1 MIFCGSLS
9 HFKRFQRALYEFKGS
24 LRGSLEG
31 FSKCLK
37 TPQSCLRVAY
47 MLPRRK
53 VPKEFQ
59 DVHVV

>member
-1 MIFCGSLS
+1 MWFFKPLQEVSEGQGKE
-9 HFKRFQRALYEFKGS
+9 FKRS

-53 VPKEFQ
+53 VSKEFQ